1 MTARVLVVDD
11 LLPNIKL
18 LEARLTA
25 EYFDVLTSTNGP
37 EAIEA
42 CKAGLCDIVLLD
54 IMMPGMDGFEV
65 CTRLKADPTTSHIP
79 VVMVTALDQAADRVR
94 GLDCGAD
101 DFLTK
106 PVDEVAL
113 IARVKSLSRLKVT
126 LDELRS
132 RAAASARLGRSD
144 PFVNASAADGHHG
157 RVLVVDDR
165 PASSDRIIAS
175 LRGNQTV
182 DVETN
187 PQEALFRA
195 AEQPYDLIIVSLGLT
210 NYDGLRLCSQL
221 RSLERTRAL
230 PILTIADLED
240 RPKILRGLDLG
251 VNDYLVRPIDRNE
264 LIARVRTQVR
274 RKRYAESLRNN
285 VEQAIEMAVV
295 DALTGLNN
303 RRYFD
308 MNLAS
313 LLDQAAQE
321 AKPLSLLV
329 LDIDFFKKVNDTYGH
344 DVGDVVIKGL
354 GEILKRVKRNTDVVA
369 RFGGEEFVIL
379 VPGGQVYDLRL
390 KLAAQG
396 LPKGGAVGFELM
408 DGQKFGVS
416 QFAEQVNYQRALAG
430 ELSRSIQSIA
440 SVQNARVHL
449 AIPRPSVFVREQQQ
463 SSASVIVSMY
473 PGRVLD
479 AGQVS
484 AIQHMVSSSV
494 PELLARNVTVVDQAG
509 NLLSA
514 ASGESS
520 TELDASQLKYLHTV
534 ESSYAS
540 RIENILKPIVG
551 AENVRA
557 QVTAALD
564 FNRVEQT
571 SETFKPNPAPG
582 ESAVRSQQTSES
594 NTPGQAVPAG
604 VPGAASAP
612 SLSRASATSGAA
624 SASFTSVFM
633 RAMICSGKPAGPT
646 RPYHCTASKPGSAAA
661 SASVGSSGAKGAR
674 VGLETA
680 SALIWPAATR
690 GSKAGPPVSIIL
702 MWPPARSFTAG
713 DVPR

>member
-157 RVLVVDDR
+157 RVLLVDDR
-165 PASSDRIIAS
+165 LASSDRIVAS

-195 AEQPYDLIIVSLGLT
+195 AENPYDLIIVSLGLT

-221 RSLERTRAL
+221 RSLERTRGI
-230 PILTIADLED
+230 PILTVADLED

-295 DALTGLNN
+295 DALTGLHN

-308 MNLAS
+308 MHLSS

-321 AKPLSLLV
+321 SKPLSLLV
-329 LDIDFFKKVNDTYGH
+329 LDIDFFKKINDTYGH
-344 DVGDVVIKGL
+344 DAGD
-354 GEILKRVKRNTDVVA
+354 EILRALAGRMRRAVRSVDLVC
-369 RFGGEEFVIL
+369 RLGGEEFVIVMPETAL
-379 VPGGQVYDLRL
+379 DVAGKVAERVRRAVEAEPFNVKDGQMAVPVTVSIGIADRGSDANPDFIYKSADKALYESKATGRNKVT
-390 KLAAQG
+390 LAA
-396 LPKGGAVGFELM
+396 A
-408 DGQKFGVS
+408 
-416 QFAEQVNYQRALAG
+416 
-430 ELSRSIQSIA
+430 
-440 SVQNARVHL
+440 
-449 AIPRPSVFVREQQQ
+449 
-463 SSASVIVSMY
+463 
-473 PGRVLD
+473 
-479 AGQVS
+479 
-484 AIQHMVSSSV
+484 
-494 PELLARNVTVVDQAG
+494 
-509 NLLSA
+509 
-514 ASGESS
+514 
-520 TELDASQLKYLHTV
+520 
-534 ESSYAS
+534 
-540 RIENILKPIVG
+540 
-551 AENVRA
+551 
-557 QVTAALD
+557 
-564 FNRVEQT
+564 
-571 SETFKPNPAPG
+571 
-582 ESAVRSQQTSES
+582 
-594 NTPGQAVPAG
+594 
-604 VPGAASAP
+604 
-612 SLSRASATSGAA
+612 
-624 SASFTSVFM
+624 
-633 RAMICSGKPAGPT
+633 
-646 RPYHCTASKPGSAAA
+646 
-661 SASVGSSGAKGAR
+661 
-674 VGLETA
+674 
-680 SALIWPAATR
+680 
-690 GSKAGPPVSIIL
+690 
-702 MWPPARSFTAG
+702 
-713 DVPR
+713 